1 MLIFA
6 HPKKPN
12 KHIEIVF
19 LIFHFGMEKYFILI
33 WCLCALSC
41 NPTIPSQNQAAVR
54 SVTDSLAPRSHP
66 DSALTKQLH
75 TVTIATH
82 SLDSSRRFYEQGM
95 GLTLSG
101 PISMTDEQKVIQRK
115 LWNIP
120 ESIDW
125 QLFTFSRPSVPG
137 LIQIRLLVLNAPTPS
152 IHQSHNP
159 RELGSFSLGFPNTCH
174 AKLDSNLRQ
183 QGWTSLA
190 PMQNSM
196 RVLLDGTPYPYSEA
210 VYNAPDFVHAVSI
223 ERGGGMQQLSPI
235 DLNTQLGGPGYSAQ
249 VVTGQSDINIAF
261 YADVL
266 GLELRTDQHWKINA
280 RSALG
285 LDSGTPFRFSLLYAK
300 GAQSGHL
307 AFLDF
312 KDGVVIP
319 TNVAPRLP
327 NRGIGM
333 WTFPTTNIAR
343 IYQNAL
349 DKKVKIIHL
358 PVTYESPDLGKA
370 AVMTLLAPNGFL
382 IEVFEKRK

>member
-1 MLIFA
+1 
-6 HPKKPN
+6 
-12 KHIEIVF
+12 
-19 LIFHFGMEKYFILI
+19 MEKYFYLI

-41 NPTIPSQNQAAVR
+41 KPTIPTQNLNAVR
-54 SVTDSLAPRSHP
+54 SVIDSLAPLSHP
-66 DSALTKQLH
+66 DSALTQQLH
-75 TVTIATH
+75 TVTIATN

-95 GLTLSG
+95 GLTLKG
-101 PISMTDEQKVIQRK
+101 PIPMTDAQKIIQRK

-137 LIQIRLLVLNAPTPS
+137 LIEIRLLVLDTPTPT
-152 IHQSHNP
+152 IHQSYNP
-159 RELGSFSLGFPNTCH
+159 RELGGFSLGFPNTCH
-174 AKLDSNLRQ
+174 ARLDSNLRKL
-183 QGWTSLA
+183 GWTSLA
-190 PMQNSM
+190 PLHHGM
-196 RVLLDGTPYPYSEA
+196 RTLRDGTRHPYSEA

-223 ERGGGMQQLSPI
+223 ERGGGMPQLSPI
-235 DLNTQLGGPGYSAQ
+235 DLNTQIGGPGYSTQ
-249 VVTGQSDINIAF
+249 VVTGQSDTNIAF
-261 YADVL
+261 YTDVL
-266 GLELRTDQHWKINA
+266 GLELRTDQTWKTSLG
-280 RSALG
+280 SALG
-285 LDSGTPFRFSLLYAK
+285 LDTGVLFRFALVYAK
-300 GAQSGHL
+300 GALSGHL
-307 AFLDF
+307 TFLDF
-312 KDGVVIP
+312 KDSIGIP
-319 TNVAPRLP
+319 TAVAPRLP